1 MLYDRH
7 YMRDSAGRRS
17 PLSAVGW
24 VLVVIVGVFLLQ
36 VLSQRLFN
44 YNPRGYS
51 QEDPLSAFARLDAH
65 AIRHWHVWTYL
76 TYAFLHGSILHI
88 LLNSVGLF
96 FIGRA
101 IETLIG
107 PRRFLIALGVSIL
120 GGSLLWT
127 LVNFNQWG
135 AVVGISGGVMGL
147 FALFACIYPDRP
159 ITLLV
164 FYVIPLTIKPKWA
177 LAIFGGIDLVG
188 LLASELPRHG
198 SALYSD
204 TIAHSAHIGGIIAG
218 WLYYRFALRERDET
232 LTRQPAIEK
241 PGWFKRAAATGTT
254 TTTYRVNLSTRSAPP
269 PAAPATAAATERDL
283 RAEVDRILDKINS
296 KGFGALTTKEKRTL
310 DEARD
315 LISRR

>member
-7 YMRDSAGRRS
+7 YMRDSGRRS

-36 VLSQRLFN
+36 ILSQRLFN

-51 QEDPLSAFARLDAH
+51 QEDPLSAFARLDGY

-76 TYAFLHGSILHI
+76 TYAVLHGGILHL

-96 FIGRA
+96 FIGRTV
-101 IETLIG
+101 ETVLG
-107 PRRFLIALGVSIL
+107 SRRFLIALGVSIL
-120 GGSLLWT
+120 GGSILWT

-147 FALFACIYPDRP
+147 FTIFACLYPDRP

-164 FYVIPLTIKPKWA
+164 FYVIPLTIKPRWA
-177 LAIFGGIDLVG
+177 LIIFGGIDLVG

-198 SALYSD
+198 AGLYSD
-204 TIAHSAHIGGIIAG
+204 GIAHSAHVGGIIAG
-218 WLYYRFALRERDET
+218 WLYYRFFLRERDET

-254 TTTYRVNLSTRSAPP
+254 TTYRVNLSTRSAPP
-269 PAAPATAAATERDL
+269 PAAAAQATAATERDL

-296 KGFGALTTKEKRTL
+296 EGFGALTTEEKRTL